1 MAFCDIRLPKGS
13 PLSSW
18 AAPLTP
24 LALAFASL
32 AEHANTD
39 AAPKVIE
46 SMRIAEPQ
54 SDTPE
59 TTT

>member
-1 MAFCDIRLPKGS
+1 MAFCDIRLPKGAQ
-13 PLSSW
+13 LSSW

-39 AAPKVIE
+39 GAPAIIE
-46 SMRIAEPQ
+46 SMRIEEPR
-54 SDTPE
+54 SDPTEPKS
-59 TTT
+59 